1 MSLLKKQHRIGVSLI
16 TGPCCLNKHLHRM
29 GLTTTPVCATCQLK
43 EETALYF
50 VCVCPTFA
58 TLRTCIFGKPIMNA
72 SEFTDALALNVLKK
86 KLCHKIF
93 EKPRKK
99 QKFDNIFDRF
109 CLNHKPL
116 YSNCFLPTRK
126 KQNTNT
132 VLNQQNFNKTIY
144 L

>member
-1 MSLLKKQHRIGVSLI
+1 LTKHENGNKNYEYYRELENRRKNRSKQINEIKNKYKKDKDLKTVELFLVIKII
-16 TGPCCLNKHLHRM
+16 INKVPAKR
-29 GLTTTPVCATCQLK
+29 V
-43 EETALYF
+43 
-50 VCVCPTFA
+50 
-58 TLRTCIFGKPIMNA
+58 
-72 SEFTDALALNVLKK
+72 KK

-109 CLNHKPL
+109 CLNHIPL

-126 KQNTNT
+126 QQNTNT
-132 VLNQQNFNKTIY
+132 VENKSNNFNKTIY